1 MGMREQELYLRGAL
15 FVLRTRLGHYGLIHL
30 GSGTATPTD
39 ALGAWA
45 ARQLILGRSIREVG
59 AELARRA
66 PEAANRYELFVAVLN
81 QFGALD
87 TKAPRSRLRWRRR
100 MLVSLTLGPLL
111 TLVSL
116 LIPYLSVEMLARL
129 WKAVPRFPLARK
141 NLGQTQAYIDASLR
155 SAGYDDMPAAWRI
168 SVAAETC
175 AAGVQNSFFGYLC
188 FVLPQDKL
196 AHLVDR
202 LIHAESFAALERQL
216 RQASGGIV
224 ATIHS
229 DAYFIIS
236 VYLALRGHRVSLLA
250 NMKTAGVPLKDDP
263 DFYKSYPRGFE
274 DLIDSSTEDAR
285 AQLLDR
291 LHAGRVVVIV
301 FDAPK
306 QREVAGVEQPVTQ
319 FLGRTVRCF
328 FGPGWLAAHDN
339 LPVVFV
345 ASYRA
350 NARIALDGPEV
361 LYPEPA
367 LSTYEQTA
375 AITRRLYA
383 LAERFIRAHPS
394 AWLGWSYLDAFDMKR
409 TQVPAHA

>member
-1 MGMREQELYLRGAL
+1 
-15 FVLRTRLGHYGLIHL
+15 
-30 GSGTATPTD
+30 
-39 ALGAWA
+39 
-45 ARQLILGRSIREVG
+45 
-59 AELARRA
+59 
-66 PEAANRYELFVAVLN
+66 
-81 QFGALD
+81 
-87 TKAPRSRLRWRRR
+87 
-100 MLVSLTLGPLL
+100 
-111 TLVSL
+111 
-116 LIPYLSVEMLARL
+116 
-129 WKAVPRFPLARK
+129 
-141 NLGQTQAYIDASLR
+141 
-155 SAGYDDMPAAWRI
+155 MPAAWRI

-202 LIHAESFAALERQL
+202 LIHAECFAALERQL
-216 RQASGGIV
+216 RQANGGIV

-291 LHAGRVVVIV
+291 LHAGRVAVIV

-375 AITRRLYA
+375 AITWRLYA

-394 AWLGWSYLDAFDMKR
+394 AWLGWSYLDTFDMKR